1 MVSPGARVK
10 IRAKTSLVFNT
21 GSTCLTLYGSAAVI
35 MTSSRQL
42 SNRHQRPPHRR
53 LRYPMAM
60 SALDQK
66 QTSEHNWIMS
76 ALPPKADIGTQSR
89 NVRFVPKADSCTAQ
103 LTVKSSHT
111 SRGSCQISPPK
122 LVAHFCFFKGNVD
135 PIGSSGQGYRPRAE
149 HATGFSRLL

>member
-1 MVSPGARVK
+1 
-10 IRAKTSLVFNT
+10 
-21 GSTCLTLYGSAAVI
+21 
-35 MTSSRQL
+35 
-42 SNRHQRPPHRR
+42 
-53 LRYPMAM
+53 
-60 SALDQK
+60 
-66 QTSEHNWIMS
+66 MS

-135 PIGSSGQGYRPRAE
+135 PIRGNEQGYGRTKHWPRADPDRYAKGKYNE
-149 HATGFSRLL
+149 AQIHGVAGKLIRTARNKLAIGW